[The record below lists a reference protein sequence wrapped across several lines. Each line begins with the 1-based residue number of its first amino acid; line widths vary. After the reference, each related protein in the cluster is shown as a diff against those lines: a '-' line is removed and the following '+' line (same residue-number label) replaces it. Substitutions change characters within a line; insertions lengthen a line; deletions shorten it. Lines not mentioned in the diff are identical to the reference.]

1 MNCQK
6 SEQRNDSSASDEYF
20 AEGFSG
26 GNNCEAPHKR
36 AARSKLFDAARR
48 SVIKNLLKE
57 CDGYQ
62 LNLLNKIKFLGP
74 LIIYNNDG

>member
-6 SEQRNDSSASDEYF
+6 SEQRNDSLASDEYF

-57 CDGYQ
+57 CDGHQ
-62 LNLLNKIKFLGP
+62 RCRRTRISENARTDSALVL
-74 LIIYNNDG
+74 